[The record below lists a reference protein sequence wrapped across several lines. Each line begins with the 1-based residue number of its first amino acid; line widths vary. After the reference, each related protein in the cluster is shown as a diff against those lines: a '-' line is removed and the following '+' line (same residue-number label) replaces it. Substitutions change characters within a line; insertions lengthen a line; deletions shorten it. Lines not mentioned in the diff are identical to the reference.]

1 MNNEDDQTNTKK
13 KILCKMLVLGA
24 ADTGKSTL
32 VRNIRMIHNVNF
44 TEEEVFEFNNRIRS
58 DCLSALGIWIK
69 ENNNNKFSSQSI
81 LGTKGVWLSKLYT

>member
-1 MNNEDDQTNTKK
+1 
-13 KILCKMLVLGA
+13 MLVLGA

-58 DCLSALGIWIK
+58 DCLSALGIK
-69 ENNNNKFSSQSI
+69 EVNEYNFCSQ
-81 LGTKGVWLSKLYT
+81 VF